1 MIKRTLIALALALM
15 AIAAHAETKYV
26 IDQLIINLRS
36 GQSEQ
41 HRIVRT
47 LPSGTK
53 LEVLEVTPA
62 YTRVRIL
69 DGTEGWVLNQY
80 ISSTP
85 IAKHQLASA
94 ETKLASMEEENTRL
108 KRELADVSSRE
119 AEVSK
124 QHKEVSG
131 EQKKALEEL
140 NQLRRVAAK
149 PLQLENENQQIK
161 KQLLDLENAHELLRR
176 ENQMLNDSSDREW
189 FLTGAVV
196 VIGGIVLGLILPSL
210 RPRKKSGWSS
220 L

>member
-1 MIKRTLIALALALM
+1 MKRTLVALVLAAT
-15 AIAAHAETKYV
+15 AIAAHGETKYV

-53 LEVLEVTPA
+53 LEILETTSD
-62 YTRVRIL
+62 YTRVRTS

-80 ISSTP
+80 ISNTP
-85 IAKHQLASA
+85 IAKHRLAEA
-94 ETKLASMEEENTRL
+94 ETKLARVEEENDRL
-108 KRELADVSSRE
+108 KKELADVSAKE
-119 AEVSK
+119 MEVSK

-131 EQKKALEEL
+131 EQKKLTEEL
-140 NQLRRVAAK
+140 DTLRRVAAK
-149 PLQLENENQQIK
+149 PFEIETENQQIK
-161 KQLLDLENAHELLRR
+161 KQLLDLENEHELLRR

-189 FLTGAVV
+189 FLTGAMV